1 MMVHINK
8 DAKQY
13 LKKRVDQ
20 TRLGPDF
27 FIVYLQQQ
35 RSSSDSGGVHHLKKE
50 KTQIRL
56 KTLINRMF
64 NIYKAPLQCTTF
76 TK

>member
-1 MMVHINK
+1 MVHINK

-35 RSSSDSGGVHHLKKE
+35 RSSSDSGGVHHLE
-50 KTQIRL
+50 KRKNTNQI
-56 KTLINRMF
+56 K
-64 NIYKAPLQCTTF
+64 NIDQQNV
-76 TK
+76 